1 MCPELS
7 QSETVSIS
15 SGTTGGKIY
24 LPGLLSWGD
33 LSWSCEEGE
42 VIFVPVKWEMA

>member
-1 MCPELS
+1 M
-7 QSETVSIS
+7 SIS

-24 LPGLLSWGD
+24 FPGLLSRGG